1 MRHIMSIFEKAR
13 AVFGFSGGPAPRKV
27 YETKVRCLRCG
38 EILPAQISLY
48 NDLSV
53 DYANAGEV
61 YIVRKL
67 VTGSGANRCF
77 QTIEL
82 NLTLDKNRQLI
93 QRSIQ
98 GGEFVEEPE
107 TEV

>member
-1 MRHIMSIFEKAR
+1 MSIFEKAR
-13 AVFGFSGGPAPRKV
+13 QLFGPSGGAAPRKV
-27 YETKVRCLRCG
+27 YETRVRCLRCG
-38 EILPAQISLY
+38 EILTAQINLL

-61 YIVRKL
+61 YVVRKL

-82 NLTLDKNRQLI
+82 NLTFDKNRQLI
-93 QRSIQ
+93 ERAIQ
-98 GGEFVEEPE
+98 GGAFVDEPE
-107 TEV
+107 TAV